1 MSKKLNFDSIFLSAI
16 GSRERL
22 KWFLENNTDLVL
34 YLDSVHTKYM
44 AFVDIT
50 IAFIPKHKI
59 EKELDNITAGRIFEI
74 IKENRSD
81 LFDLLNTQRGR
92 DWLERQIVGLRRR
105 FL

>member
-1 MSKKLNFDSIFLSAI
+1 MSKKLNFDSIFLAAI
-16 GSRERL
+16 GSKERL

-50 IAFIPKHKI
+50 IAIIPKYKVK
-59 EKELDNITAGRIFEI
+59 KELEEINSNKIFEI
-74 IKENRSD
+74 IKENRPD
-81 LFDLLNTQRGR
+81 LFDLLNNQKGK
-92 DWLERQIVGLRRR
+92 DWLERQIVGLGRR